1 MGGINIKTIKTPK
14 GIHNRR
20 PYEPWNDYGDKDE
33 RKYNRKLFKA
43 VRHKLLFQIPLSDEE
58 EEYRKK
64 YDITPNL
71 KMSFEGTPQWMYKSW
86 KQIQME
92 YRKKLK

>member
-1 MGGINIKTIKTPK
+1 MKTIKTPK
-14 GIHNRR
+14 GMHNRW
-20 PYEPWNDYGDKDE
+20 PYGPWYYGDKNE
-33 RKYNRKLFKA
+33 RKYYRKLFKA

-64 YDITPNL
+64 YDITPNT
-71 KMSFEGTPQWMYKSW
+71 KMSFEGTPQWMDKSW